1 MGEDVV
7 HVIGVTGRSAANI
20 GVPSAHGPT
29 SRVVGVQ
36 RDGLGLILDHFQVRD
51 ELIRSGRQAVD
62 AGILE
67 DLLVIDDAGGIAH
80 RSHTIDLL
88 LVRLVDGVLDFL
100 VHVTQGTV
108 GDEVVLQFGSVDRRN
123 HHDVAPVATLQ
134 AGHRAVGVIAVGLD
148 GDLDVRIHLVEFSD
162 VLIPSGSRIVF
173 LKHIGT
179 MAEQLQIG
187 LDVLASL
194 AKLDVLVLHIG
205 DLGGAVA
212 ATASRHA
219 HRTYGCDA
227 GCDDFL
233 EIHLL
238 ILPYESLF
246 ITLGDSAPILR
257 W

>member
-1 MGEDVV
+1 
-7 HVIGVTGRSAANI
+7 
-20 GVPSAHGPT
+20 
-29 SRVVGVQ
+29 
-36 RDGLGLILDHFQVRD
+36 
-51 ELIRSGRQAVD
+51 
-62 AGILE
+62 
-67 DLLVIDDAGGIAH
+67 
-80 RSHTIDLL
+80 
-88 LVRLVDGVLDFL
+88 
-100 VHVTQGTV
+100 
-108 GDEVVLQFGSVDRRN
+108 
-123 HHDVAPVATLQ
+123 
-134 AGHRAVGVIAVGLD
+134 
-148 GDLDVRIHLVEFSD
+148 
-162 VLIPSGSRIVF
+162 
-173 LKHIGT
+173 

-205 DLGGAVA
+205 DLGGVTA

-219 HRTYGCDA
+219 HRAYGCDA